1 MGSFPRPTV
10 LRNKQKKSIFCPNY
24 GWSAEFVQQSSFRQK
39 AHVHRSKSKESSPRS
54 AANQLK
60 DRSTTAAGYICKDI
74 QKDYIIPKPHY
85 EETFTKDLNKLSM
98 NCCKLCS
105 FVCDGHC
112 DLSPHQHHCSALC
125 LHSCISL
132 QANIFS
138 PMLIS
143 QNMSLSP
150 VCWVRMKCAATLQP
164 AALSVHHP

>member
-1 MGSFPRPTV
+1 MDRTKWAWVHS
-10 LRNKQKKSIFCPNY
+10 NCAQKQAEEKHFCPNY

-60 DRSTTAAGYICKDI
+60 DHSMTAPGYICKDF

-85 EETFTKDLNKLSM
+85 EETFIKDLNKLSM

-125 LHSCISL
+125 LHSCPSPSPIRRTYFPSL
-132 QANIFS
+132 AKLCLFRQCVGS
-138 PMLIS
+138 E
-143 QNMSLSP
+143 
-150 VCWVRMKCAATLQP
+150 
-164 AALSVHHP
+164 